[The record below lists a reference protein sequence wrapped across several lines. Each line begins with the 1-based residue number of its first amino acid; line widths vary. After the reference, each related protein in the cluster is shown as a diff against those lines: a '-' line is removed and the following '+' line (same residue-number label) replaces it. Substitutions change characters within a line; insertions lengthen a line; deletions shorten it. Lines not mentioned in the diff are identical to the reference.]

1 MSESILTVVTA
12 AVTHDLTVLATVKDE
27 LGITDTASD
36 ARLARWIRE
45 SSGLIATYCNR
56 TLAQETVT
64 ELFRFDRGHWHD
76 RDRHDRDRHYLLLDR
91 TPVTDFTSVVEDD
104 GDPLVEGTDFE
115 VDTGSGEL
123 FRLSGSNRCRWH
135 ACSSVTVTYTGGY
148 VLMGTLPY
156 PIEQACLTLIKHRA
170 SARGRDP
177 MLRSQ
182 NVVGVLEETFWVGAV
197 GDNGAMPPEA
207 AAMLDPYRRMPA

>member
-1 MSESILTVVTA
+1 MSESILTVVTPA
-12 AVTHDLTVLATVKDE
+12 LTHDLTVLTTVKDE
-27 LGITDTASD
+27 LGITDNASD

-45 SSGLIATYCNR
+45 CSGLIAIYCNR

-64 ELFRFDRGHWHD
+64 EVFRPPTWGRRFR
-76 RDRHDRDRHYLLLDR
+76 RNELSPSLILDR
-91 TPVTDFTSVVEDD
+91 TPVSEISAVSID
-104 GDPLVEGTDFE
+104 GGAALTEGTDY
-115 VDTGSGEL
+115 EL
-123 FRLSGSNRCRWH
+123 DQDAGLLSRLCNSNRSEWF
-135 ACSSVTVTYTGGY
+135 ACSSISVTYTGGY

-197 GDNGAMPPEA
+197 GDNGAIPPEA
-207 AAMLDPYRRMPA
+207 AAMLDPYRRMPI